1 MTFLLINLIIFG
13 SSFALDA
20 NKFIRDTTKQ
30 VNSDMIK
37 VIHFVFKEIYFNQY
51 RTVNVM
57 DCVEN
62 PNDQYFKDFKNAVFL
77 IDNLTIPYQ
86 FRKANNSYM
95 EPGKT
100 RLKVKNLFIIDTYNS
115 YLNIERFF
123 LIDRFN
129 FRGQYLFAFIHGRL
143 DDEATEKIF
152 KRMWEKGLYNVNF
165 LYEENNVVKMTTF
178 QPFQTNT
185 CESMEEIL
193 IDTFVNGTFI
203 RGGNIEIIFP
213 KNKFK
218 NLYKCPIKIVTFER
232 CPAMCYNKKE
242 NKFSGYDWE
251 LIQEISQQLNFKM
264 EVKYLEGEEQ
274 WGTILSNGS
283 LTGGLKE
290 LVEKRAEIGIGNYF
304 LRESRTRIVDYSA
317 AYFSISIVL
326 VIPPATKLSPFEK
339 LLRPFEIIIWI
350 LLFITFSIGLLVIF
364 IINYKLKNF
373 KSFVFGRKV
382 NTPIL
387 NMFIAIFGQQQTILP
402 GRNYARFILMMF
414 LIFCLVNRNVYQGAL
429 YIFLQS
435 DGRHKDIK
443 SIDEMIEKDFKF
455 YVYESY
461 IDFVHNSSEI
471 YKRKI
476 IIRNES
482 ELPFSKEVDE
492 NLKAAFMTP
501 QTNVINRNQM
511 NQGKFSLKVC
521 DELVSVINIAIFF
534 KRNFFLKTAIDEN
547 LKNFDAAGFF
557 TYWFNKHADKK
568 FLNAKDGITGPKKL
582 NMEHL
587 FGVFNI
593 MLIGYAIATIFFI
606 LEIFIFKFK
615 GFRMNKYKSRLIFNV
630 SNINEED
637 TNEKMHEII
646 T

>member
-1 MTFLLINLIIFG
+1 MSLLLLNYSSAKVNFKLLHNDGDFINIDLVNAVKYILNEVFFKHHRNVNLI
-13 SSFALDA
+13 SAM
-20 NKFIRDTTKQ
+20 K
-30 VNSDMIK
+30 
-37 VIHFVFKEIYFNQY
+37 
-51 RTVNVM
+51 
-57 DCVEN
+57 
-62 PNDQYFKDFKNAVFL
+62 DQN
-77 IDNLTIPYQ
+77 
-86 FRKANNSYM
+86 NNSLKDLRNAILYEPLFDKTIYM
-95 EPGKT
+95 VQLENHTVIT
-100 RLKVKNLFIIDTYNS
+100 RAYKNVKINFVIIIDS
-115 YLNIERFF
+115 YDTFIKLNELIT
-123 LIDRFN
+123 IDRFN
-129 FRGQYLFAFIHGRL
+129 FRGHYLFVFTKGHVGAENTQKMFSI
-143 DDEATEKIF
+143 
-152 KRMWEKGLYNVNF
+152 MWKKGLYNVNF
-165 LYEENNVVKMTTF
+165 MYQDKNTIRMTNFRPFQRDTCHDMDEMLVDTF
-178 QPFQTNT
+178 QDGSFKKANPKEMF
-185 CESMEEIL
+185 S
-193 IDTFVNGTFI
+193 
-203 RGGNIEIIFP
+203 

-304 LRESRTRIVDYSA
+304 LRESRTKIVDYST
-317 AYFSISIVL
+317 AYFNIPIVL

-364 IINYKLKNF
+364 MINYKIKKIKN
-373 KSFVFGRKV
+373 FVFGRKV
-382 NTPIL
+382 NTPTL

-521 DELVSVINIAIFF
+521 DEQVSVINIVMFF
-534 KRNFFLKTAIDEN
+534 TRSFFLKLTIDEK
-547 LKNFDAAGFF
+547 LHYFDANGLL
-557 TYWFNKHADKK
+557 TYWINKHADKRY
-568 FLNAKDGITGPKKL
+568 LNVKDADTGPKIL
-582 NMEHL
+582 LVEHL

-593 MLIGYAIATIFFI
+593 MLIGYAIATIIFI
-606 LEIFIFKFK
+606 LELTVFKIK
-615 GFRMNKYKSRLIFNV
+615 EIKDRRASSKIIAISSV
-630 SNINEED
+630 S
-637 TNEKMHEII
+637 
-646 T
+646 